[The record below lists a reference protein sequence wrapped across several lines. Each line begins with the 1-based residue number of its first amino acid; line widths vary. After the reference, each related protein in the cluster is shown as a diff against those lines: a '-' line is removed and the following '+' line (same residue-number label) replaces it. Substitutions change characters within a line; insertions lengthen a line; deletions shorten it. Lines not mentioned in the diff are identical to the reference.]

1 MSLPKA
7 LTSDPRRALIVKLG
21 HIGDVLVT
29 TPVISALKERWPGLA
44 VDVVVNPGT
53 EAMVAHNPQI
63 NQVMVLRRDHAGPLA
78 AAAWHLGFLRRLRRK
93 GYDLSLELAE
103 GDRGA
108 FLSWASGARLR
119 VGFSPKKPRLR
130 GRAFHVLAPRW
141 DDQHHMVEAFLG
153 QVKALGLEPVDT
165 ALKFEPGQEGRDKAA
180 RLLAQAG
187 LEPGSYVVVHPTSRW
202 MFKSWTPG
210 GNTALINHLAD
221 QGLKVVLT
229 SGPDP
234 KELSMVEQIKAKADP
249 GAVALDLSGRL
260 DLYSLGGII
269 AQARL
274 FAGVDSAP
282 MHMAAAL
289 GVPVLTIFGPSGEQ
303 MWGPWQAPCEVV
315 VGDCPEHP
323 CGQDGCQ
330 SSKVSRC
337 LVEMPAQRLIEAAD
351 RLLQRTG

>member
-1 MSLPKA
+1 MPKA
-7 LTSDPRRALIVKLG
+7 LTNDPRRALIVKLG

-29 TPVISALKERWPGLA
+29 TPVISALKERWPNLA
-44 VDVVVNPGT
+44 VDMVVNPGT
-53 EAMVAHNPQI
+53 EAMVLHNPQV
-63 NQVMVLRRDHAGPLA
+63 NQVMVLRREHAGPLA
-78 AAAWHLGFLRRLRRK
+78 AAAWHLGFLRRLRGA

-108 FLSWASGARLR
+108 FLSWVSGSRLR
-119 VGFSPKKPRLR
+119 VGFSPKKPRMR

-141 DDQHHMVEAFLG
+141 DDQRHMVEAFLG
-153 QVKALGLEPVDT
+153 QVEALGLEPRDT
-165 ALKFEPGQEGRDKAA
+165 SLKFEPGEQGRAEAA
-180 RLLAQAG
+180 RLLAEAG
-187 LEPGSYVVVHPTSRW
+187 IEPGSYVLVHPTSRW
-202 MFKSWTPG
+202 MFKSWTHG
-210 GNTALINHLAD
+210 GNAALINHLAS

-234 KELSMVEQIKAKADP
+234 KELSMAEQITAQTEP
-249 GAVALDLSGRL
+249 GAVSLDLSGRL
-260 DLYSLGGII
+260 DLYSLGGLI

-315 VGDCPEHP
+315 VGKCPEHP
-323 CGQDGCQ
+323 CGRAGCQ
-330 SSKVSRC
+330 DSKVSRC
-337 LVEMPAQRLIEAAD
+337 LVEMPVQRITEAAD
-351 RLLQRTG
+351 RLLQRTV

>member
-1 MSLPKA
+1 MPKT

-29 TPVISALKERWPGLA
+29 TPVISALKERWPDLA
-44 VDVVVNPGT
+44 VDMVVNSGT
-53 EAMVAHNPQI
+53 EAMVAHNPQV
-63 NQVMVLRRDHAGPLA
+63 NQVLVLRREHAGPLA
-78 AAAWHLGFLRRLRRK
+78 AAAWHLGFLRRLRGA

-108 FLSWASGARLR
+108 FLSWISGARVR
-119 VGFSPKKPRLR
+119 VGFAPKTPRMR

-141 DDQHHMVEAFLG
+141 DDHHHMVEAFLG
-153 QVKALGLEPVDT
+153 QVKALGLEPRDT
-165 ALKFEPGQEGRDKAA
+165 SLKFEPGEDGRAEAA

-187 LEPGSYVVVHPTSRW
+187 LETGSYALVHPTSRW
-202 MFKSWTPG
+202 MFKSWTHG
-210 GNTALINHLAD
+210 GNAALINHLAD

-234 KELSMVEQIKAKADP
+234 KELAMAEQIKAQAEP

-260 DLYSLGGII
+260 DLYSLGGLI
-269 AQARL
+269 ATARL

-303 MWGPWQAPCEVV
+303 MWGPWQAPSEVV
-315 VGDCPEHP
+315 VGECPQHP
-323 CGQDGCQ
+323 CGQAGCED
-330 SSKVSRC
+330 SKVSRC
-337 LVEMPAQRLIEAAD
+337 LVEMRPGRVCEAVD
-351 RLLQRTG
+351 RLLHRTG